1 MTILRVQ
8 LLIDI
13 THPGDTASDLELTD
27 DELSDSDSDSDTET
41 DTSSFRP
48 FSRSSSRSSF
58 SLHSSTFE
66 PTSSS
71 LHGLSDAAAEQ
82 EFRTELA
89 QSVKRA
95 FEENHSL
102 DNAAVELKTLRMAS
116 NGKLR
121 TVREVVVEAVVEK
134 IAIVEG
140 DAQAQKKEIAQV
152 VDRWGELI
160 DKIGGIDHEETIEIL
175 QVSQIFAVL

>member
-1 MTILRVQ
+1 
-8 LLIDI
+8 
-13 THPGDTASDLELTD
+13 
-27 DELSDSDSDSDTET
+27 
-41 DTSSFRP
+41 
-48 FSRSSSRSSF
+48 
-58 SLHSSTFE
+58 
-66 PTSSS
+66 
-71 LHGLSDAAAEQ
+71 
-82 EFRTELA
+82 
-89 QSVKRA
+89 
-95 FEENHSL
+95 
-102 DNAAVELKTLRMAS
+102 MAS

>member
-1 MTILRVQ
+1 
-8 LLIDI
+8 
-13 THPGDTASDLELTD
+13 
-27 DELSDSDSDSDTET
+27 
-41 DTSSFRP
+41 
-48 FSRSSSRSSF
+48 
-58 SLHSSTFE
+58 
-66 PTSSS
+66 
-71 LHGLSDAAAEQ
+71 
-82 EFRTELA
+82 
-89 QSVKRA
+89 
-95 FEENHSL
+95 
-102 DNAAVELKTLRMAS
+102 MAS

-175 QVSQIFAVL
+175 QVSETLLRYGCDV